1 MMTKSGGFTLIEALA
16 VVGLSALLI
25 LALAGSL
32 NYSLALNTYS
42 KSRLIAMNDAR
53 RVAEEVR
60 TIADSAGLSGT
71 GSVTDSSIVWNN
83 FLSGILPNESAQ
95 VVTSGSNPINAT
107 ITVSWKE
114 KNRNESLQFTTK
126 VTKR

>member
-1 MMTKSGGFTLIEALA
+1 MIKTGGFTLIEALA

-32 NYSLALNTYS
+32 NYSLVLNTYS